1 MTCSVES
8 TFCIRDRGPSMSI
21 SFVPKHEFFP
31 ADDDT
36 LRRRLQSVL
45 GIDTGQRE
53 HCGHGYSV
61 DLRSGVRLVVARRY
75 KRVLAS
81 SGLPKAV
88 SFIHIMA
95 MIAEDAPLHRSL
107 FHRKDRISLGG
118 LEHLMNAAVR
128 TGLWKIAEY
137 AGRLHPSDWGPD
149 GLNYYIDFKE
159 WNSRVASDLRCE
171 RLTVREV

>member
-1 MTCSVES
+1 
-8 TFCIRDRGPSMSI
+8 
-21 SFVPKHEFFP
+21 
-31 ADDDT
+31 
-36 LRRRLQSVL
+36 
-45 GIDTGQRE
+45 
-53 HCGHGYSV
+53 
-61 DLRSGVRLVVARRY
+61 
-75 KRVLAS
+75 
-81 SGLPKAV
+81 
-88 SFIHIMA
+88 MA